1 MKIKTIQM
9 LAMGLICSAAFGNAH
24 NLVMSVRQPLSDVM
38 DSYERSRLRPFLL
51 LNEWDELNVVTNPA
65 FTRLS
70 QTVTNCWDEVL
81 AVMPEISTNQSERLI
96 VMASGVVMGEE
107 RYLACISSVADMVL
121 SNKLT
126 SSELRFY
133 KMRCSILDH
142 RATSSLV
149 RRYQEPAI
157 SNLIMKLHAAGA
169 YPQGVSDI
177 FSGEAKEFYLDSV
190 HDGLIAP

>member
-1 MKIKTIQM
+1 
-9 LAMGLICSAAFGNAH
+9 
-24 NLVMSVRQPLSDVM
+24 
-38 DSYERSRLRPFLL
+38 
-51 LNEWDELNVVTNPA
+51 
-65 FTRLS
+65 
-70 QTVTNCWDEVL
+70 
-81 AVMPEISTNQSERLI
+81 MPEISTNQSERLI

-177 FSGEAKEFYLDSV
+177 FSGEAKEFYLDAV